1 MRVQEVVSDW
11 DTRRGDKTRR
21 NVNNPPLCLDTA
33 NRRLIPPIDQV
44 QASEQS
50 SGLAVSIA
58 DQTVLRGNRTSKRP
72 AQEIR
77 KQRTMA
83 KERTMNLAEK
93 SVTTQRKKEGNV
105 QFTSYSYDG
114 PRLRTPLSMSLC
126 CVKHNSDIYT

>member
-1 MRVQEVVSDW
+1 MTRIHAKAIRPVV
-11 DTRRGDKTRR
+11 

-33 NRRLIPPIDQV
+33 NRRLTPPIDQV

-58 DQTVLRGNRTSKRP
+58 DQMVLRGNRTSKRP

-83 KERTMNLAEK
+83 KEGTDE
-93 SVTTQRKKEGNV
+93 SG
-105 QFTSYSYDG
+105 
-114 PRLRTPLSMSLC
+114 
-126 CVKHNSDIYT
+126 

>member
-1 MRVQEVVSDW
+1 MTRIHAKAIRPVV
-11 DTRRGDKTRR
+11 

-58 DQTVLRGNRTSKRP
+58 DQTVLRGNRTTSKRP

-83 KERTMNLAEK
+83 KEGTDE
-93 SVTTQRKKEGNV
+93 SG
-105 QFTSYSYDG
+105 
-114 PRLRTPLSMSLC
+114 
-126 CVKHNSDIYT
+126 